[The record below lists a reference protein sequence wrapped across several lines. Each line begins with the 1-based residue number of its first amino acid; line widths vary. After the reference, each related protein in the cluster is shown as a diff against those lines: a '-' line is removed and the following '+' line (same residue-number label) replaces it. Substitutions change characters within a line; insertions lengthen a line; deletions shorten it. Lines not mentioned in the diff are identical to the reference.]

1 MRSIGAR
8 KNWAVAIS
16 IVERIS
22 PKFCS
27 GRGGLARSSTML
39 CGTELLALDG
49 VSAYI
54 PRLKSPPEK

>member
-1 MRSIGAR
+1 
-8 KNWAVAIS
+8 
-16 IVERIS
+16 VERIS

-27 GRGGLARSSTML
+27 GRGGLARSSTMP